1 MKNLLILIVAAAVFL
16 HFYPQPEVTKFYNE
30 GRASLLDGFAEFSD
44 TSVRLKSDK
53 IYIDL
58 KPKFDSFSTDEI
70 ATLKELTSSR
80 KNVNSFFQTY
90 CKDKKRSAIFHP
102 SNQLKICTTIRQ
114 YENML

>member
-1 MKNLLILIVAAAVFL
+1 MKNILILIVAAAVFL

-30 GRASLLDGFAEFSD
+30 TKASLLDDFAEFSD

-58 KPKFDSFSTDEI
+58 KPKLASFSADEV
-70 ATLKELTSSR
+70 AALKELTSSR
-80 KNVNSFFQTY
+80 NNVNSFFQTY
-90 CKDKKRSAIFHP
+90 CKGKKSSAIFHP
-102 SNQLKICTTIRQ
+102 SNQSKICATIRQ